1 MPRLFFARSL
11 LSLGLLLAGAAHGT
25 DAPPPALYPFAIDE
39 NALGGAPDQSALN
52 APLDAQARLSARN
65 GHFYRAGPD
74 GRWNTD
80 DDERVRLFGINLSFG
95 ANFPRA
101 EEAPRLARRL
111 RKLGFN
117 AVRLHHL
124 DTSPGTSTDAPASL
138 LTPGPYPTFNEAAV
152 ERLRNLIRAF
162 SREGIYVNLN
172 LHVGYRFRPDA
183 DAVPAY
189 EADRMKRPI
198 ASPIVVYH
206 PRMVALQEKFA
217 EEAIGRL
224 GLRDNPALGM
234 VEINNESSLLAA
246 WQRNEWRDAVPAAY
260 RDILLEAWRDWVSR
274 QYGSAQAACA
284 AWQDCTNR
292 AGPLELPSPAD
303 AQRTSTAFDALF
315 QKVERRARALIS
327 DPAPAPAVKP
337 PARRILDFVQFLA
350 EQDRRYLD
358 RMRQAVRRSAGFDV
372 PVTGTQVGYGGLL
385 NLTSHEGMDYLDD
398 HFYVDHPDFVQGSG
412 NIRNWRI
419 WNVSLTGK
427 HMDMLRLSSFRRQ
440 AGKPFVVSEF
450 NHPFPS
456 GPAGEI
462 VPLVAAYASLQDW
475 DGLFFFDYGENPSG
489 SQAPSNFGLSGDWGK
504 FVNVGQSARL
514 FRENWLPSPAASL
527 TLPMPV
533 ALQALLT
540 ARGLAPDGTDRTDGY
555 LAGLYGLSTADIWQR
570 RIAVSPGLTSLLA
583 TAPDNAA
590 PAAADYDPKR
600 KVLTLR
606 APRLLGYYGPTDER
620 SAEAGGLRVAHAPP
634 ASAFA
639 AAVTLSTLD
648 NEAVASARGLLL
660 TLGTATV
667 GTQPGSIPA
676 RPKAQVRHPSGSDSW
691 TLEPDPQSPGSVSG
705 SRNAQPPAW
714 LAAHRMQVSW
724 PSKASRIEIFP
735 LDGEGRRTPA
745 LPPARVR
752 VEGGRAIVDLQYT
765 AAETAPWYEVVAT
778 P

>member
-1 MPRLFFARSL
+1 MHLPRFARSL
-11 LSLGLLLAGAAHGT
+11 LYLGLFLAWEVRGA
-25 DAPPPALYPFAIDE
+25 DAPPPALYPFTIDE
-39 NALGGAPDQSALN
+39 NALSGPPDQSALN
-52 APLDAQARLSARN
+52 APLDARARLSARN
-65 GHFYRAGPD
+65 GHFYRAGAD
-74 GRWNTD
+74 GRWDTD

-101 EEAPRLARRL
+101 EEAPKLARRL

-152 ERLRNLIRAF
+152 ERLRNFIRALAQ
-162 SREGIYVNLN
+162 EGIYVNLN
-172 LHVGYRFRPDA
+172 LRVGYRFRHDT

-189 EADRMKRPI
+189 AADRMQRPI

-206 PRMVALQEKFA
+206 PRMVALQERFA
-217 EEAIGRL
+217 EEVISRL
-224 GLRDNPALGM
+224 GLRNSPSLGM

-246 WQRNEWRDAVPAAY
+246 WQRHEWRDAVPEAY
-260 RDILLEAWRDWVSR
+260 RDLLLEAWRSWVVR
-274 QYGSAQAACA
+274 RYGSTQAACS
-284 AWQDCTNR
+284 AWRDCSNI
-292 AGPLELPSPAD
+292 AEPVELPSQANVQH
-303 AQRTSTAFDALF
+303 ASSALDVLLE
-315 QKVERRARALIS
+315 KAGRRARALIS
-327 DPAPAPAVKP
+327 NPAPASAVMP
-337 PARRILDFVQFLA
+337 PPLRILDFVQFLA
-350 EQDRRYLD
+350 EQDRQYLD
-358 RMRQAVRRSAGFDV
+358 RIRRTIRRSAGFDV
-372 PVTGTQVGYGGLL
+372 PVTGTQMGYGGQL

-398 HFYVDHPDFVQGSG
+398 HFYVDHPHFLQGSS

-450 NHPFPS
+450 NQPFPS
-456 GPAGEI
+456 GPAGEV

-489 SQAPSNFGLSGDWGK
+489 SLAPSNFGLSGDWGK
-504 FVNVGQSARL
+504 YVNVGQSARL
-514 FRENWLPSPAASL
+514 FRENQLPPLAAST

-533 ALQALLT
+533 AMQALLT
-540 ARGLAPDGTDRTDGY
+540 ARGVATDGTDPTDGY
-555 LAGLYGLSTADIWQR
+555 LAGLYHLSTVDIWQR
-570 RIAVSPGLTSLLA
+570 RIAVSPGLASPLT
-583 TAPDNAA
+583 TAPKQAS
-590 PAAADYDPKR
+590 PPTADYDPRR

-606 APRLLGYYGPTDER
+606 APSLMGFYGPTD
-620 SAEAGGLRVAHAPP
+620 APGNQADGLRVVHAPP
-634 ASAFA
+634 APSFA

-648 NEAVASARGLLL
+648 NEPVATSRRWLL

-676 RPKAQVRHPSGSDSW
+676 RPKEQIRHPSGSDSW
-691 TLEPDPQSPGSVSG
+691 TLEPDPQQPGSVSG

-724 PSKASRIEIFP
+724 PSNASWIEVFP
-735 LDGEGRRTPA
+735 LDGEGRRYST
-745 LPPARVR
+745 LPPARIR
-752 VEGGRAIVDLQYT
+752 VEGGRAIVDLQHT
-765 AAETAPWYEVVAT
+765 AVETAPWYEIVAT

>member
-590 PAAADYDPKR
+590 PLPRTTIPNARCSRSAPPPAGLLRPDGRTERRSGRPAGRPRATGIRLCRCRHAQHPGQRGGRLRTRVVADLGHRHGRNPAGLHTGSPQGAGSPPQRLGLMDAGTRPA
-600 KVLTLR
+600 V
-606 APRLLGYYGPTDER
+606 PRLRVGITQCPAACVACR
-620 SAEAGGLRVAHAPP
+620 PSHAGQLAVEGQPDRDIPAGRRRPAHPC
-634 ASAFA
+634 
-639 AAVTLSTLD
+639 
-648 NEAVASARGLLL
+648 
-660 TLGTATV
+660 TATRACPRR
-667 GTQPGSIPA
+667 GRTGDRRPA
-676 RPKAQVRHPSGSDSW
+676 IH
-691 TLEPDPQSPGSVSG
+691 
-705 SRNAQPPAW
+705 SR
-714 LAAHRMQVSW
+714 
-724 PSKASRIEIFP
+724 
-735 LDGEGRRTPA
+735 
-745 LPPARVR
+745 
-752 VEGGRAIVDLQYT
+752 
-765 AAETAPWYEVVAT
+765 
-778 P
+778 